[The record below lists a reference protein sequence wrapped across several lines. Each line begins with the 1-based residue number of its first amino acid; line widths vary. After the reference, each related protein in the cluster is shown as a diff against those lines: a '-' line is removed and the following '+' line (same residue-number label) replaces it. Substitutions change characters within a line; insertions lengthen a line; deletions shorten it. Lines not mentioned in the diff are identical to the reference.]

1 MYRLTR
7 PGGVV
12 VPTTNDPFRMTW
24 GEDGTATSSGT
35 TSPGGVNGDVVGW
48 NGLSFQRRI
57 GPCSCRHGT
66 GLGQHSRSRSYRDV
80 EERSAERGIT
90 VDHVTVY
97 RFEAVWLV
105 CKSPLGLEA
114 PQLAHTSLPPS
125 AAQKRSA
132 CRTSLSRTWCGR
144 TMLYSMGQTSM
155 AVRAVA
161 RSVACRG
168 PCSRVASGSWNQSW
182 NQLQDTVAPVDVGDD
197 FWPDLPGRCSSAT

>member
-105 CKSPLGLEA
+105 CKSPLALSANLGEA
-114 PQLAHTSLPPS
+114 P
-125 AAQKRSA
+125 
-132 CRTSLSRTWCGR
+132 
-144 TMLYSMGQTSM
+144 
-155 AVRAVA
+155 
-161 RSVACRG
+161 
-168 PCSRVASGSWNQSW
+168 
-182 NQLQDTVAPVDVGDD
+182 AP
-197 FWPDLPGRCSSAT
+197 